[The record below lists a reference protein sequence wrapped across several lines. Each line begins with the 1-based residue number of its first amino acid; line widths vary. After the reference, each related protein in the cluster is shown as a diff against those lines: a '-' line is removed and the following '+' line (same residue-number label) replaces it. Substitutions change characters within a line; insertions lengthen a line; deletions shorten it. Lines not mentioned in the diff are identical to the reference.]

1 VLICQVE
8 VAFLF
13 RESGGDPVSVGV
25 RFGTK
30 GEWAWALPTTPSSS
44 APALAGS
51 PVPQEGAGGAT
62 HQQQQQQQQQQQHQP
77 HSALAKDGGP
87 EKHLL
92 GHHVPSWAT
101 VHCSR
106 PLPRHASVLRE
117 AVVALVAGAVDA
129 GAGVLRRFRFAPG
142 QLKPL
147 ADACLWSGGSD
158 EEGEERRGRSL
169 SLAGSSGRA
178 TPDPE
183 DDVFEGAGCW
193 EMNRTRGDAAC
204 ALAKGLAEVTEG
216 EDRRERV
223 LDEALSSLILMYEGV
238 NDWPD
243 AARLD
248 SGRALCNVANDPA
261 LSLRSE
267 VVKLTA
273 LKGGGGGERE
283 LQRVVAH
290 QVMFCHTSRHVR
302 IRWSFMSSSSTH
314 ALGDAPKP

>member
-1 VLICQVE
+1 M
-8 VAFLF
+8 
-13 RESGGDPVSVGV
+13 SVGV

-30 GEWAWALPTTPSSS
+30 GEWAWALPTSPNSS

-51 PVPQEGAGGAT
+51 PVPQEGAGGAIHHHHHH
-62 HQQQQQQQQQQQHQP
+62 HQQQQQQQQQ
-77 HSALAKDGGP
+77 HSAAAKDGGP
-87 EKHLL
+87 EKHLS
-92 GHHVPSWAT
+92 GHHIPSWAT

-106 PLPRHASVLRE
+106 PLPMHASVLRE

-147 ADACLWSGGSD
+147 ADACLWSSGSD

-183 DDVFEGAGCW
+183 DDGLEGEGGW
-193 EMNRTRGDAAC
+193 EVHGMRGDAAC

-216 EDRRERV
+216 GDRRERV
-223 LDEALSSLILMYEGV
+223 LDEALSSLILMYEGF
-238 NDWPD
+238 NDWPE

-248 SGRALCNVANDPA
+248 SERALCNVANDPG

-273 LKGGGGGERE
+273 LKGCGGGERE
-283 LQRVVAH
+283 LQRIVAH
-290 QVMFCHTSRHVR
+290 QVMFCHTSEVPAYVIPPCEICQR
-302 IRWSFMSSSSTH
+302 TP
-314 ALGDAPKP
+314 GDAPTPYTLHPIPTHPHTHTHTGQ